1 MIKKV
6 SEMRPGERGVV
17 VNTRG
22 EGWTRK
28 RLLDMG
34 VTKSAPITFKKVAP
48 FGDPIEVVLRG
59 YALSMR
65 RNEADLVDVD
75 VTAGSA
81 EAKAGHSGSE
91 VKK

>member
-6 SEMRPGERGVV
+6 SEMHPCESGMVV
-17 VNTRG
+17 ETRG

-34 VTKSAPITFKKVAP
+34 VTKSAPIIFKKRAP
-48 FGDPIEVVLRG
+48 LGDPVEVVLRG
-59 YALSMR
+59 YALSLR
-65 RNEADLVDVD
+65 KSEADLVDVD
-75 VTAGSA
+75 VSA
-81 EAKAGHSGSE
+81 KSE

>member
-1 MIKKV
+1 MVKKV
-6 SEMRPGERGVV
+6 SEMRPGESGVV

-34 VTKSAPITFKKVAP
+34 VTKSAPITFRKSAP
-48 FGDPIEVVLRG
+48 LGDPIEVIVRG

-65 RNEADLVDVD
+65 KNEAELVDV
-75 VTAGSA
+75 
-81 EAKAGHSGSE
+81 ELSGAAE

>member
-1 MIKKV
+1 MH
-6 SEMRPGERGVV
+6 PGESGVV

-34 VTKSAPITFKKVAP
+34 VTKSAPITFRKSAP
-48 FGDPIEVVLRG
+48 LGDPIEVILRG

-65 RNEADLVDVD
+65 KNEAELVDVD
-75 VTAGSA
+75 VS
-81 EAKAGHSGSE
+81 AKAGPE

>member
-6 SEMRPGERGVV
+6 SEMRPGESGVV

-34 VTKSAPITFKKVAP
+34 VTKSAPITFKKAAP
-48 FGDPIEVVLRG
+48 LGDPIEVVLRG

-75 VTAGSA
+75 VAAGSA

>member
-1 MIKKV
+1 MLKTV
-6 SEMRPGERGVV
+6 SEMRPGESGVV

-34 VTKSAPITFKKVAP
+34 VTKSAPITFRKSAP
-48 FGDPIEVVLRG
+48 LGDPIEVIVRG

-65 RNEADLVDVD
+65 KNEAELVDV
-75 VTAGSA
+75 
-81 EAKAGHSGSE
+81 ELSGAAE

>member
-6 SEMRPGERGVV
+6 SEMRPGESGVV
-17 VNTRG
+17 VCTRG

-34 VTKSAPITFKKVAP
+34 VTKSASITFKKAAP
-48 FGDPIEVVLRG
+48 LGDPIEVVVRG

-75 VTAGSA
+75 ISA
-81 EAKAGHSGSE
+81 RQAATDAEQKRPE

>member
-6 SEMRPGERGVV
+6 SEMRPGESGVV
-17 VNTRG
+17 VDTCG

-34 VTKSAPITFKKVAP
+34 VTKSAPITFKKRAP
-48 FGDPIEVVLRG
+48 LGDPIEVVLRG
-59 YALSMR
+59 YALSLR
-65 RNEADLVDVD
+65 RSEAELVDVD
-75 VTAGSA
+75 VSAGA
-81 EAKAGHSGSE
+81 SE